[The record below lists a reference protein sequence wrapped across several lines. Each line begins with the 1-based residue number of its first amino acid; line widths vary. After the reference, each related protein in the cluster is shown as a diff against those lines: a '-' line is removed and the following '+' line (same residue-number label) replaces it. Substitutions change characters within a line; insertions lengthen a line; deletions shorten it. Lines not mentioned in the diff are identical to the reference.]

1 MVTRDGRL
9 YMFGKDTTYC
19 DPTSGLVRD
28 LQDVSVASVAL
39 RKAQAV
45 ALTTAGHIYT
55 FGINNKGQC
64 GRDLTSLSSAS
75 GAQAAGEIYFFNSH
89 VTHAPV
95 QSNNIFLCLQ
105 QVLMLQCMTSKL
117 NTKKRSSTAV
127 LTR

>member
-75 GAQAAGEIYFFNSH
+75 GAQAAGANHCS
-89 VTHAPV
+89 VL
-95 QSNNIFLCLQ
+95 QSNQFITEYFLL
-105 QVLMLQCMTSKL
+105 L
-117 NTKKRSSTAV
+117 
-127 LTR
+127 